1 MSSSSSS
8 SERRFDNQIS
18 EGPRIAIRSIAAS
31 EEVEDVQHHVRDDV
45 SETIINN
52 EQRSSSTHHRPIR
65 YIANEVEEF
74 VDFVGAEPNDNE
86 RSTHRPRRDPR
97 RTFNMMG
104 GVEEPNNN
112 ERRITHRPIHSIT
125 SSLNLNISDTFMV
138 NHRDMKQ
145 LFLSPK
151 RPFPLN
157 NKLCSR
163 EGCTKHA
170 MKSKRK
176 CEDCEGEEDQKQ
188 AHRKYFQPFNGVLP
202 QLSIDEL
209 ANILGFF
216 GPMEIMCFRRV
227 CKNWKDAARITT
239 VPMTPFV
246 VGLGFRVSTLA
257 KYQLMCEMTRALPNL
272 QQIELDSLG
281 IGHKYVDGD
290 DADEEELGRSADYI
304 TYDIELISNFRRLRD
319 LELRSATLNGRY
331 PFLFNFPC
339 LEKLVVS
346 EVEHLN
352 WDFTMLEG
360 LPNLKELILVTIPV
374 KTNIRDLRV
383 VKDTLE
389 LLHVHNCPGV
399 EGNFMDMAD
408 FPNLIE
414 LNIVHLPNHV
424 TPISGDIRDI
434 GENDFP
440 AIERLLLPPTVYG
453 GDRFEFRQIED
464 VHSVM
469 ETACRL
475 IDVLVS
481 PFIGH
486 FIWRLSG
493 ASSDWYG
500 NVRKPAP
507 PFLILLVKAGSR
519 VGYRWCSPAYGFAVG
534 SSPCEINWMPWSPE
548 PDRESSDYETYIQEL
563 QELEKE
569 VDLFK
574 GFHQPPTQEEYDR
587 LIEAL
592 PPEEDNT
599 LSGMLLR
606 MLEAED
612 D

>member
-1 MSSSSSS
+1 MSN
-8 SERRFDNQIS
+8 SERLFDDDDQQTS
-18 EGPRIAIRSIAAS
+18 GGPSRIVNRSSIAS
-31 EEVEDVQHHVRDDV
+31 EEEVEDIQHVRNDDDDV
-45 SETIINN
+45 AETIN
-52 EQRSSSTHHRPIR
+52 ELSSRRPIIR
-65 YIANEVEEF
+65 TIANSLDLLSAEER
-74 VDFVGAEPNDNE
+74 NNNNNE
-86 RSTHRPRRDPR
+86 RSTTHRLQQRS
-97 RTFNMMG
+97 FNMMG
-104 GVEEPNNN
+104 IDEPNNN
-112 ERRITHRPIHSIT
+112 ERSSSLQHRPIHSIT

-151 RPFPLN
+151 RPITAIN

-163 EGCTKHA
+163 EGCTKPI
-170 MKSKRK
+170 MKAKKK

-188 AHRKYFQPFNGVLP
+188 AHRKYFEPFNGILP

-227 CKNWKDAARITT
+227 CNNWKDAARITT

-246 VGLGFRVSTLA
+246 VGLGFRVSTLE

-290 DADEEELGRSADYI
+290 DANEEELGRSADYI
-304 TYDIELISNFRRLRD
+304 TYEIELISNFRRLKD

-346 EVEHLN
+346 EVEYLN

-374 KTNIRDLRV
+374 KANIRDLRV

-399 EGNFMDMAD
+399 EGNFMDLAD

-486 FIWRLSG
+486 FIWRLSS

-507 PFLILLVKAGSR
+507 PFLILLVKAGPR

-569 VDLFK
+569 KDLFK
-574 GFHQPPTQEEYDR
+574 GFYQPPTQEEYDR